1 MRLKIYS
8 DKMAELTIGQLIK
21 IILGVLVVG
30 VVIWGLYLFF
40 TNYVIDF
47 FKNVPTGN
55 ETAGVVLSLL
65 K

>member
-1 MRLKIYS
+1 M
-8 DKMAELTIGQLIK
+8 ELTIGQLIK

-40 TNYVIDF
+40 TDKVIDF
-47 FKNVPTGN
+47 FKNIPTGN
-55 ETAGVVLSLL
+55 ETAGVVLGLL

>member
-1 MRLKIYS
+1 M
-8 DKMAELTIGQLIK
+8 ELTIGQLIK

-40 TNYVIDF
+40 TDKVIDF
-47 FKNVPTGN
+47 FKNIPTGN
-55 ETAGVVLSLL
+55 KTGEVVLGLL